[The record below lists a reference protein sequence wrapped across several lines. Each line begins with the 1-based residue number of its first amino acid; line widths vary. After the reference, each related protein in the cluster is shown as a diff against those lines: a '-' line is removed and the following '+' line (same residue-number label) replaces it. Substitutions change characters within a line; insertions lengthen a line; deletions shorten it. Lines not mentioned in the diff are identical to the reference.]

1 MSGFRPGAI
10 LGAEV
15 SLHSCKATSTLI
27 CFQTKV
33 LNSVGGA
40 VFYGIS

>member
-1 MSGFRPGAI
+1 MSGFHPGAI
-10 LGAEV
+10 LRVEV
-15 SLHSCKATSTLI
+15 SLHPSKATSTLI

-40 VFYGIS
+40 GFYGIS

>member
-10 LGAEV
+10 LRVEV
-15 SLHSCKATSTLI
+15 SLHPRKAASTLI

-33 LNSVGGA
+33 LNSAGGA